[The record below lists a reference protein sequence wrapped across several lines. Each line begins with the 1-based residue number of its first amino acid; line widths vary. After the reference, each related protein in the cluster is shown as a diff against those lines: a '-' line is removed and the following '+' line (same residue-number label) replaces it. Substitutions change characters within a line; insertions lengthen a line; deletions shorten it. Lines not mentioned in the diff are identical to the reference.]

1 MDTLERKIK
10 RWKFLN
16 ELYNRGIESVGSQI
30 ERHADDIMLMSIE
43 LELKKRKESRD
54 SKINSILSDKI

>member
-16 ELYNRGIESVGSQI
+16 ELYKRGVESVGPQL
-30 ERHADDIMLMSIE
+30 ERHANEIMIVRIE
-43 LELKKRKESRD
+43 LELKKRKELRD
-54 SKINSILSDKI
+54 SKINSIIN

>member
-16 ELYNRGIESVGSQI
+16 ELYKRGVESVAPQL
-30 ERHADDIMLMSIE
+30 ERHANEIMIVRIE
-43 LELKKRKESRD
+43 LELKKRKELRD
-54 SKINSILSDKI
+54 SKINSIIN